1 MSLKELK
8 NIRIDYE
15 NDIAIVQLNQE
26 NSKVIVDKSDSKVK
40 TVLSY

>member
-1 MSLKELK
+1 MSLNELK

-26 NSKVIVDKSDSKVK
+26 NSKVIFDKFDSKLK
-40 TVLSY
+40 IVLSY